1 MAIVKMI
8 PIKEGANRA
17 AAAHLQ
23 NGIVY
28 ISNPEKTTDFMGKA
42 MIYGVW
48 CDPSNAF
55 EQMKQTKESFG
66 KTSGRQAYHIILSF
80 KEGETDS
87 QTVAEFAKD
96 FVGRYLENQ
105 YEAVIAVHNNTSFPH
120 AHIIFNSVNF
130 IDGYKY
136 HCGKDEVEK
145 VIQPLV
151 NRMCEE
157 YQLSPV
163 PVKDRDD
170 NGKAVHYWNE
180 YKDGPFVWTDMIRKD
195 LDEVINETIME
206 DKSFFDF
213 INKLKERGY
222 EIKHG
227 KYLAV
232 RPKGMQRFRRLY
244 QLGEEYSEAAIRE
257 RIHQKRRV
265 PLKEDTKDMWVE
277 SVKRKE
283 SASAHTSNR
292 RKQQNGV
299 RKVYLLHIY
308 EVTELKKQKYSK
320 TWKYW
325 KDIQKLEQ
333 LKKRYE
339 LLTEHRI
346 ETEEDIRKMITDCKR
361 EEEHLKSERRVL
373 YRNKR
378 KNPDNSDEYEKEC
391 QLLSQNIKE
400 KKLLRTSLEQIEQD
414 LTEQR
419 EQEQIK
425 QTDVHADIREGG
437 ELEDGKESTRI
448 L

>member
-1 MAIVKMI
+1 M
-8 PIKEGANRA
+8 
-17 AAAHLQ
+17 
-23 NGIVY
+23 
-28 ISNPEKTTDFMGKA
+28 
-42 MIYGVW
+42 
-48 CDPSNAF
+48 
-55 EQMKQTKESFG
+55 
-66 KTSGRQAYHIILSF
+66 
-80 KEGETDS
+80 
-87 QTVAEFAKD
+87 
-96 FVGRYLENQ
+96 
-105 YEAVIAVHNNTSFPH
+105 
-120 AHIIFNSVNF
+120 
-130 IDGYKY
+130 
-136 HCGKDEVEK
+136 
-145 VIQPLV
+145 
-151 NRMCEE
+151 
-157 YQLSPV
+157 
-163 PVKDRDD
+163 
-170 NGKAVHYWNE
+170 
-180 YKDGPFVWTDMIRKD
+180 
-195 LDEVINETIME
+195 
-206 DKSFFDF
+206 
-213 INKLKERGY
+213 
-222 EIKHG
+222 
-227 KYLAV
+227 
-232 RPKGMQRFRRLY
+232 
-244 QLGEEYSEAAIRE
+244 
-257 RIHQKRRV
+257 
-265 PLKEDTKDMWVE
+265 KEDTKDMWVE

-378 KNPDNSDEYEKEC
+378 KNPENADEYEKEC
-391 QLLSQNIKE
+391 QLLSQSIKE

-425 QTDVHADIREGG
+425 QTDVHSDIKEG
-437 ELEDGKESTRI
+437 ELEDGRESTRI